1 MRRYLVVAHQTLD
14 SPQLLDVIRDRM
26 SLGPSTFHLL
36 VPEDHRGGF
45 LWDEGQV
52 RVEANQAMEAAR
64 LRFLAMGVPVIGE
77 VGHTNPVHAVDHV
90 LRREPDGHFDE
101 IIISTLPTR
110 ISRWV
115 GMDAPA
121 RIERHTSIPVTH
133 VAEAPVP
140 A

>member
-26 SLGPSTFHLL
+26 SRGPSTFHLL
-36 VPEDHRGGF
+36 VPEDHHGGF

-52 RVEANQAMEAAR
+52 RVEANRAMEAAR
-64 LRFLAMGVPVIGE
+64 LRLLGLGVPVIGE

-90 LRREPDGHFDE
+90 LRREPEGHFDE

-115 GMDAPA
+115 GMEAPA
-121 RIERHTSIPVTH
+121 RIERRTTIPDTN
-133 VAEAPVP
+133 VADFPVSV
-140 A
+140 